1 MLFNF
6 DLWLDRD
13 GGIIAVNYQSKVET
27 KTREELIAKEKHN
40 LYKSI
45 KVFKETI
52 CVLETKQYR
61 IRIDDWDYRYTSWHL
76 KDKMSDKPY
85 FVIVKGGYIHE
96 GSGGNHKYQFK
107 KGGYTYECEIII
119 MGENDSPPAL
129 LTIYKSEKEI
139 LSQRAKLVTK

>member
-1 MLFNF
+1 MPFNG

-61 IRIDDWDYRYTSWHL
+61 IRIDDLGDWDYRYTSWHL

-85 FVIVKGGYIHE
+85 
-96 GSGGNHKYQFK
+96 
-107 KGGYTYECEIII
+107 
-119 MGENDSPPAL
+119 L
-129 LTIYKSEKEI
+129 L
-139 LSQRAKLVTK
+139 L